1 MRLGIR
7 AVRVPERREKK
18 EREQPLWL
26 MTARVPDVMLGFGE
40 LEELDWLMKLGFK
53 L

>member
-7 AVRVPERREKK
+7 AVRVPEEREKK

-26 MTARVPDVMLGFGE
+26 MTASVPDVMLEVWEFK
-40 LEELDWLMKLGFK
+40 ELD
-53 L
+53 